1 MDSIFTIDGVGYP
14 GVGVESLTRSALI
27 KDGQNAGELMS
38 GEYERD
44 LIGTYYHYTLVL
56 SGMEPGSPD
65 YDAMYEVLTAPV
77 NSHQVVMPY
86 GQGTLSFQAY
96 IQNAGDALISMT
108 DTENWWGNLTIQF
121 MAKRPQRIPG

>member
-14 GVGVESLTRSALI
+14 GVGVEGLTRSAII
-27 KDGQNAGELMS
+27 KDGRNAGELMS
-38 GEYERD
+38 GGYERD
-44 LIGTYYHYTLVL
+44 LVGTYYHYTLVL

-77 NSHQVVMPY
+77 NSHQVFMPY

-96 IQNAGDALISMT
+96 IQNAGDALIAMT

-121 MAKRPQRIPG
+121 MAKKPQRVPD

>member
-14 GVGVESLTRSALI
+14 GVGVESLSRSALI

-56 SGMEPGSPD
+56 TGLEPASCDPPCERCPGAVAD
-65 YDAMYEVLTAPV
+65 DNQFAMLRT
-77 NSHQVVMPY
+77 QC
-86 GQGTLSFQAY
+86 G
-96 IQNAGDALISMT
+96 
-108 DTENWWGNLTIQF
+108 
-121 MAKRPQRIPG
+121 KQR

>member
-1 MDSIFTIDGVGYP
+1 MDNIFTIDGVGYP

-44 LIGTYYHYTLVL
+44 LVGTYYHYTLVL

-121 MAKRPQRIPG
+121 MAKRPQRIPD

>member
-44 LIGTYYHYTLVL
+44 LVGTYYHYTLVL
-56 SGMEPGSPD
+56 SGMEPGSTD

-86 GQGTLSFQAY
+86 GQGTLRRTSRTR
-96 IQNAGDALISMT
+96 GT
-108 DTENWWGNLTIQF
+108 
-121 MAKRPQRIPG
+121 P

>member
-14 GVGVESLTRSALI
+14 GVGVEGLTRSALI

-44 LIGTYYHYTLVL
+44 LIGTYYHYTMVL

-96 IQNAGDALISMT
+96 IQNAGDVLISMT

-121 MAKRPQRIPG
+121 MAKRPQRVPD

>member
-44 LIGTYYHYTLVL
+44 LVGIYYHYTLVL
-56 SGMEPGSPD
+56 SGMETGSTD

-96 IQNAGDALISMT
+96 IQNAGDALIAMT

-121 MAKRPQRIPG
+121 MAKRPQRIPD

>member
-44 LIGTYYHYTLVL
+44 LVGTYYHYTLVL

-86 GQGTLSFQAY
+86 GQGMLSFQAY
-96 IQNAGDALISMT
+96 IQNAEDALISMT
-108 DTENWWGNLTIQF
+108 DTENWWGNLSIQF
-121 MAKRPQRIPG
+121 MAKRPQRIPD

>member
-44 LIGTYYHYTLVL
+44 LVGTYYHYTLVL
-56 SGMEPGSPD
+56 SGMEPGSTD

-96 IQNAGDALISMT
+96 IQNAGDALIAMT

-121 MAKRPQRIPG
+121 MAKRPQRVPD

>member
-44 LIGTYYHYTLVL
+44 LVGTYYHYTLVL

-121 MAKRPQRIPG
+121 MAKRPQRIPD

>member
-44 LIGTYYHYTLVL
+44 LVGTYYHYTLVL

-96 IQNAGDALISMT
+96 IQNAGDTLIAMT

-121 MAKRPQRIPG
+121 MAKKPQRVPD

>member
-44 LIGTYYHYTLVL
+44 LVGTYYHYTLVL
-56 SGMEPGSPD
+56 SGMEPGSTD

-96 IQNAGDALISMT
+96 IQNAGDDLIAMT

-121 MAKRPQRIPG
+121 MAKRPQRIPD

>member
-44 LIGTYYHYTLVL
+44 LIGTR
-56 SGMEPGSPD
+56 
-65 YDAMYEVLTAPV
+65 
-77 NSHQVVMPY
+77 
-86 GQGTLSFQAY
+86 GTL
-96 IQNAGDALISMT
+96 
-108 DTENWWGNLTIQF
+108 
-121 MAKRPQRIPG
+121 

>member
-44 LIGTYYHYTLVL
+44 LVGTYYHYTLVL
-56 SGMEPGSPD
+56 SGMEPGSQD

-96 IQNAGDALISMT
+96 IQNAGDALIAMT

-121 MAKRPQRIPG
+121 MAKRPQRIPD

>member
-86 GQGTLSFQAY
+86 GQGTLSFQACM
-96 IQNAGDALISMT
+96 QKAGDARVART
-108 DTENWWGNLTIQF
+108 DTEKWWGNLTIQF
-121 MAKRPQRIPG
+121 MAKKPQRVPE

>member
-44 LIGTYYHYTLVL
+44 LVGTYYHYTLVL
-56 SGMEPGSPD
+56 SGMETGSTD

-96 IQNAGDALISMT
+96 IQNAGDALIAMT

-121 MAKRPQRIPG
+121 MAKRPQRIPD

>member
-44 LIGTYYHYTLVL
+44 LVGTYYHYTLVL
-56 SGMEPGSPD
+56 SGMERASGPAPCPLSPGVYPRPEGHRRSPG
-65 YDAMYEVLTAPV
+65 APIV
-77 NSHQVVMPY
+77 
-86 GQGTLSFQAY
+86 
-96 IQNAGDALISMT
+96 
-108 DTENWWGNLTIQF
+108 
-121 MAKRPQRIPG
+121 

>member
-38 GEYERD
+38 GEYERV
-44 LIGTYYHYTLVL
+44 LVGTYYHYTLVL
-56 SGMEPGSPD
+56 SGMEPGSTD

-96 IQNAGDALISMT
+96 IQNAGDALIAMT

-121 MAKRPQRIPG
+121 MAKRPQRIPD